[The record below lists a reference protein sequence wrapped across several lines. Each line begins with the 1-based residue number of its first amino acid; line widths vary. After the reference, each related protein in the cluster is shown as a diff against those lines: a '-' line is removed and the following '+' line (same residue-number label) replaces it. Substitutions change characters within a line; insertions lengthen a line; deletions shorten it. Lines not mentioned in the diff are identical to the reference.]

1 MSSDQKYEPSDVG
14 GFFTPNK
21 INGASFANT
30 FKSGAG
36 VGQGST
42 GMSDLNEKYNKR
54 MLH

>member
-1 MSSDQKYEPSDVG
+1 MSSDQKYEPSDVD

-21 INGASFANT
+21 LYGASYACT

-42 GMSDLNEKYNKR
+42 GMSDLNEKYNK
-54 MLH
+54 